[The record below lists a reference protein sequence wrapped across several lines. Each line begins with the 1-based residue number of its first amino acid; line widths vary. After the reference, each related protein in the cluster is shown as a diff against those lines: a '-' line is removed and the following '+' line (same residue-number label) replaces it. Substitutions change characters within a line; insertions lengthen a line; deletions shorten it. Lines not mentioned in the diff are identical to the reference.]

1 MGRVESREGPCLS
14 LRGGEGGR
22 EAAASL
28 QTANKMCY
36 FWMGEEMRDE
46 GGEGGDT
53 QSFPPFPRR
62 QSERMK
68 SGVGARFM
76 AWQMNGPSCW
86 NNAPAAKKGG

>member
-1 MGRVESREGPCLS
+1 
-14 LRGGEGGR
+14 
-22 EAAASL
+22 
-28 QTANKMCY
+28 MCY

-46 GGEGGDT
+46 KGKGGGRDT

-68 SGVGARFM
+68 SDVGGARFM

-86 NNAPAAKKGG
+86 SDAPPAMGGLW